1 MSDYKRWFQLQ
12 SNNYMKSLDEIKDL
26 KEENDMLKDV
36 ITDIGF
42 ELSDEQLEHVIG
54 GMSETKW
61 KTYMVD
67 LINEFKYLT
76 FKS

>member
-1 MSDYKRWFQLQ
+1 MSDYKRWYQLQ

-26 KEENDMLKDV
+26 KEENDMLKDI

-54 GMSETKW
+54 GMSEAKW
-61 KTYMVD
+61 ERYMTD
-67 LINEFKYLT
+67 LINEHRYLKL
-76 FKS
+76 KS